1 MPQELMEY
9 FMEKVVAT
17 KRCGEQG
24 LDEMEEYWEDRQQ
37 RLCTKRKVRLEERQR
52 LLDEQEEVAKRQ
64 RK

>member
-52 LLDEQEEVAKRQ
+52 LLDEQ
-64 RK
+64 